1 VAPRNSAATGGVFYA
16 ARFTP
21 PRLRFRAIDPPRKRG
36 GIRRDARHRPH
47 CLVGPGQA
55 AFPIRIPSLRPD
67 NEGARNAGVR
77 RPRRSVHGCCNKKC
91 TGYPRSAGFP
101 GVPRAMFIGLLRS
114 TPGGRTL
121 LSTAAGIFGCLRRLL
136 RQGAPSCGSARLAL
150 PLAHR
155 PYTPVTRGWRAGS
168 ERLGPPGG
176 ENRAASPTPRPGHRS
191 PPQRLETLIRHPSL
205 AGAG

>member
-1 VAPRNSAATGGVFYA
+1 MMAPTQIVLLRGSRV
-16 ARFTP
+16 
-21 PRLRFRAIDPPRKRG
+21 PRSHLRMTDWGP
-36 GIRRDARHRPH
+36 DMTHRPH
-47 CLVGPGQA
+47 SLNGPGQA
-55 AFPIRIPSLRPD
+55 AVPFRIPSLRPITR
-67 NEGARNAGVR
+67 ARGTPGSV

-101 GVPRAMFIGLLRS
+101 GVPRAVFIGLLRS
-114 TPGGRTL
+114 APGGRTL
-121 LSTAAGIFGCLRRLL
+121 LSTAAGFVGCPRRLL
-136 RQGAPSCGSARLAL
+136 RQDEPSCGSARLAL

-155 PYTPVTRGWRAGS
+155 PYIPVTRGWRAGN